1 METLALQ
8 PRTRE
13 GALKDM
19 TVEEAYKQLCSKL
32 KAIYKINNAL

>member
-1 METLALQ
+1 MEAIALQ
-8 PRTRE
+8 PRMRE